1 MLLDVGETRG
11 LADSTVTVDQYLND
25 TWWVL
30 KESKVSPNT
39 SQAWSGIMRNHITPV
54 IGQMRLTDVR
64 AVDLDGL
71 YSRLTHKGLGPARV
85 RQAHTVLSSAF
96 TQAAK

>member
-1 MLLDVGETRG
+1 
-11 LADSTVTVDQYLND
+11 
-25 TWWVL
+25 
-30 KESKVSPNT
+30 
-39 SQAWSGIMRNHITPV
+39 MRNHITPN

-96 TQAAK
+96 SQAVKWELVRYNPCVNATPPLSSSVGAPSTY